1 MFSNGVRPMERVA
14 GGAVV
19 SPQARVESGGL
30 GSISHDVDTFCKGS
44 SRIVLRLGLP
54 PKGDSKQIP
63 TIFSIVRPHVL
74 FLGST
79 LIGADLIA
87 AKAIV

>member
-1 MFSNGVRPMERVA
+1 MRRADGSLEDGASFVARFSTKAWGRDEAGRFVA
-14 GGAVV
+14 DEA
-19 SPQARVESGGL
+19 L
-30 GSISHDVDTFCKGS
+30 FCKGS
-44 SRIVLRLGLP
+44 SRIVLRYGP
-54 PKGDSKQIP
+54 PPRGDAKQIP
-63 TIFSIVRPHVL
+63 TIFAIVRPHVL

>member
-1 MFSNGVRPMERVA
+1 MGGRGHRLWLGFRLRLGVETPEGDEAGRFVA
-14 GGAVV
+14 DEA
-19 SPQARVESGGL
+19 L
-30 GSISHDVDTFCKGS
+30 FCKGS
-44 SRIVLRLGLP
+44 SRIVLRYGP
-54 PKGDSKQIP
+54 PPRGDAKQIP
-63 TIFSIVRPHVL
+63 TIFAIVRPHVL